1 MVFRVRPI
9 PEPRRPCRTTTIQS
23 DGVRGIASAGLA
35 FPVGACSFFDPL
47 VGFVS
52 PTWPKCSETR
62 RTNFLK
68 MCRHPSKCALPGFH
82 GQLDRQR
89 PEPAADPRIQSIS
102 SWSDPV
108 VLSEIP
114 TRLWGPCASL
124 FSVASCSRLA
134 AGNDERGAAKAR
146 LVQTL
151 LNHCRWTTSRAENF
165 FSVTGSSNEKYP
177 AACPEELVAYGRS
190 DEDETSLPLQESG
203 SGIAIS
209 CPEHNAAE
217 AIGGTA
223 TRRVADCN
231 VHEGGGFSD
240 EVRLTADSM
249 GRPILLLGKRRG
261 PAVSFSHLGLKTWAA
276 LAVGECAVGIDAACG
291 SEFTGRYPFR
301 RAFHDAEL
309 DAVSKEGA
317 VEVADAAAAV
327 WSVKEAAVKALG
339 CGFWK
344 VDPLD
349 VHVGRWTRTGN
360 GFLSM
365 VTLARPGRNR
375 FGRAEALRVWTF
387 SDHGVW
393 VSATV
398 LDSSLI

>member
-1 MVFRVRPI
+1 M
-9 PEPRRPCRTTTIQS
+9 RRYVEN
-23 DGVRGIASAGLA
+23 GVLGERS
-35 FPVGACSFFDPL
+35 
-47 VGFVS
+47 
-52 PTWPKCSETR
+52 
-62 RTNFLK
+62 
-68 MCRHPSKCALPGFH
+68 LPGFH
-82 GQLDRQR
+82 GQLDRRR
-89 PEPAADPRIQSIS
+89 PEPAADHGIQRIS

-108 VLSEIP
+108 VLSEMP

-124 FSVASCSRLA
+124 FAVASCSRLA
-134 AGNDERGAAKAR
+134 AGNDARGAAKAR
-146 LVQTL
+146 LAQTL

-165 FSVTGSSNEKYP
+165 FPVTGSSNEKHP
-177 AACPEELVAYGRS
+177 ATCPEQLVAYGRS
-190 DEDETSLPLQESG
+190 EEETTSFPLQERG

-209 CPEHNAAE
+209 WPEHNAAE

-231 VHEGGGFSD
+231 VREGSGFSD
-240 EVRLTADSM
+240 EIRLTADSM
-249 GRPILLLGKRRG
+249 GGPILLVGKRRG

-276 LAVGECAVGIDAACG
+276 LAVGDCAVGIDAACG

-309 DAVSKEGA
+309 DAVSEEAA

-349 VHVGRWTRTGN
+349 VQVGRWTRTGN
-360 GFLSM
+360 GFLSK
-365 VTLARPGRNR
+365 VTVARPGSNR
-375 FGRAEALRVWTF
+375 FARAEALRVWTF
-387 SDHGVW
+387 SDNGIW